1 MEPIIQVKNL
11 THTYGA
17 GTPFQRNAVDH
28 MSFEVQEGEF
38 LGIIGHTGS
47 GKSTLIQHL
56 NGLLQPTEGQI
67 LLHGKDIWTEPKK
80 IRDVRFRVGL
90 VFQYPEY
97 QLFEET
103 VYKDIAFGPAN
114 QGKTGEELDHAR
126 FRELETEVLA
136 DCGKRSG
143 IILSTG
149 GGCVTRP
156 ENYPLL
162 HQNGTIFCLTRPLS
176 LLPTEGRPISQSTD
190 LARLYEQ
197 RKPLYEQFADVVI
210 SNDGPLADTLN
221 TIKEAIL

>member
-1 MEPIIQVKNL
+1 MAKIISIV
-11 THTYGA
+11 
-17 GTPFQRNAVDH
+17 
-28 MSFEVQEGEF
+28 
-38 LGIIGHTGS
+38 
-47 GKSTLIQHL
+47 
-56 NGLLQPTEGQI
+56 
-67 LLHGKDIWTEPKK
+67 
-80 IRDVRFRVGL
+80 
-90 VFQYPEY
+90 
-97 QLFEET
+97 
-103 VYKDIAFGPAN
+103 N
-114 QGKTGEELDHAR
+114 QKGGVGKT
-126 FRELETEVLA
+126 TTCVNLA
-136 DCGKRSG
+136 AALAEQGKRSG

-162 HQNGTIFCLTRPLS
+162 HQNGTIFCLTRPIS

>member
-1 MEPIIQVKNL
+1 MP
-11 THTYGA
+11 
-17 GTPFQRNAVDH
+17 
-28 MSFEVQEGEF
+28 
-38 LGIIGHTGS
+38 GS
-47 GKSTLIQHL
+47 GKSTVAAALGAELGREVLEADDLIAQRT
-56 NGLLQPTEGQI
+56 GMSIP
-67 LLHGKDIWTEPKK
+67 DIFA
-80 IRDVRFRVGL
+80 R
-90 VFQYPEY
+90 Y
-97 QLFEET
+97 
-103 VYKDIAFGPAN
+103 
-114 QGKTGEELDHAR
+114 GEAR

-197 RKPLYEQFADVVI
+197 RKPLYEQFADIVI